1 MHNFIPEIGHKDA
14 ILSHLKEIRR
24 QRFIVS
30 EHYIVSARVRIIS
43 LFEPFGELLGKIAG
57 AFDDLLWHLFILIG
71 SGSLLAFGAFPGGGD
86 VENILARR
94 IHHLLVI
101 IPHRV
106 VV

>member
-1 MHNFIPEIGHKDA
+1 MP
-14 ILSHLKEIRR
+14 HLKDIRR

-30 EHYIVSARVRIIS
+30 EHYIVSARIRIIS
-43 LFEPFGELLGKIAG
+43 LFEPFGELLRKIAG
-57 AFDDLLWHLFILIG
+57 AFDDLLWHLLILIG
-71 SGSLLAFGAFPGGGD
+71 SPALLAFGALPGGGD
-86 VENILARR
+86 VEDVLARR